1 MVVVLNIKKSYLQK
15 RADIEVREVSVN
27 STLVKISLH
36 MFMEKQSI
44 KMLISTSSSLG
55 ENKKFFS
62 QHYFYHAPIHTQ
74 KHTYSLSIHWPLG
87 PQSWVL

>member
-1 MVVVLNIKKSYLQK
+1 MVVLNIKESFLQK
-15 RADIEVREVSVN
+15 RADIEVRGVSVN
-27 STLVKISLH
+27 SMLVKISLH

-62 QHYFYHAPIHTQ
+62 QHYSYHAPIHTH
-74 KHTYSLSIHWPLG
+74 KHTYSLSIHWSLG
-87 PQSWVL
+87 SQSWVL